1 MENFLTLWNDNPAN
15 RSKVNTLFKELE
27 KTKDVMIEDLAL
39 SMERGQ
45 KVDQS
50 LEKSERLV
58 TTSSGYK
65 STANKVERTMW
76 ARKWKLIVIAV
87 LVTIG
92 IILFIWLITKA

>member
-1 MENFLTLWNDNPAN
+1 
-15 RSKVNTLFKELE
+15 
-27 KTKDVMIEDLAL
+27 MIEDLAL

-45 KVDQS
+45 KVEQS

-76 ARKWKLIVIAV
+76 ARKWKLIALAI
-87 LVTIG
+87 LVTIA
-92 IILFIWLITKA
+92 IIGFIWLLIKL